1 MKSHEADGNT
11 FRISE
16 VLKKSC
22 SLTIKNMTSLLILSV
37 VLFVALDFTYDTI
50 EEKVSALM
58 QHEYVSARMDD
69 FKQRDFAQA
78 IGDYNLYYTETEG
91 DPLLTPLSPVA
102 FIFFSFLLPVAIIRL
117 LFAGDPAK
125 GSFIERVVHH
135 YRLITSEGLIASSFR
150 YICAF
155 VAQVVLFIYLPVVLG
170 VFIFA
175 LAVMLEAFWIL
186 GLLLLLGA
194 GYIYVLFRLTAVV
207 QLAYV
212 SISTE
217 NLGVW
222 ESWRRG
228 YAFSAP
234 SWVRISTLFAI
245 ILPLLLL
252 LFAGI
257 LVLLLP
263 GEGLDGLGTLV
274 SSHVINFLYV
284 TLSAILSAV
293 CYRELI
299 PHARVPAHP
308 EGR

>member
-1 MKSHEADGNT
+1 MNPHDADANT

-22 SLTIKNMTSLLILSV
+22 SLAIKNMTSLLFLSV
-37 VLFVALDFTYDTI
+37 VLFVVLDVTYDTI
-50 EEKVSALM
+50 EEKVSELM
-58 QHEYVSARMDD
+58 QHEYVSACAED
-69 FKQRDFAQA
+69 FKQSDLYASLA
-78 IGDYNLYYTETEG
+78 IIERRYTDTG
-91 DPLLTPLSPVA
+91 GIPLFTSLSPVA
-102 FIFFSFLLPVAIIRL
+102 FIFFSFLLPVALIRL
-117 LFAGDPAK
+117 LFASDPPQ
-125 GSFIERVVHH
+125 GSFIERVLHN
-135 YRLITSEGLIASSFR
+135 YRHITSAGYIISSCR

-155 VAQVVLFIYLPVVLG
+155 VAQVVLFIYLPLVLG

-194 GYIYVLFRLTAVV
+194 GYLYLLFRFTAVF

-222 ESWRRG
+222 QSWRRG
-228 YAFSAP
+228 YALSAP
-234 SWVRISTLFAI
+234 SWGRISTLFAI

-252 LFAGI
+252 LFTVI

-263 GEGLDGLGTLV
+263 GEISDGLGTLV

-284 TLSAILSAV
+284 ALSAILSAV
-293 CYRELI
+293 CYRELKKTGQ
-299 PHARVPAHP
+299 PGHVMM
-308 EGR
+308 